1 MKKLFLS
8 FVVLI
13 LSISFVNAVP
23 AYPGLVKKTQPNGTT
38 ISFYLRGDEHFS
50 FKMSEDG
57 YLLALNADGVFEYA
71 DFRDNS
77 IIPMGVKASDITKR
91 SIEEV
96 DFLQKAVKVSEIQM
110 QLEETIKVRRQQR
123 EERNVQRAIKF
134 PTNGSP
140 KSLVIL
146 VNFQDV
152 KFLKETANLDF
163 TNMLNQDGYS
173 ENGGT
178 SSAREYFRTSSFGQ
192 FDPNFVVVGPYDLP
206 ENVAYYG
213 SNSPKTG
220 NDENPDSMVVHACRL
235 ADEAGLDFTEFDTD
249 GNGYLDN
256 VFIYYAGHNEAEHGG
271 EDRIWPHRSGVYS
284 KTRFDGIRLNS
295 YACTSELKGSKGT
308 KQCGIGTFVHEFG
321 HVIELPDLYVTD
333 YSHSEPTLGK
343 WDVMDQGPYNNEGR
357 TPPVYSA
364 YERFFLG
371 WLKPEPLDSFG
382 LHSLEP
388 LITSNKAYILSRTS
402 HNLDGYSPDPEE
414 FFMLENRQKIG
425 IDSLGVPGE
434 DLLITH
440 IKYDKKLWMTGLNNP
455 NKNPDDMCVQIECA
469 AGTTNEPKRN
479 TFPGADNIFDFRFIF
494 KDGQLW
500 DAPLSGIHKKDGDI
514 FFLYGEIEDYPVITF
529 KNTLTD
535 FYCAANKKQFKK
547 LDVVVRNVEGEL
559 KFSFENTNFYLV
571 AERNADGTFS
581 NASEELILNVPSKDE
596 HTLSVVVGFY
606 PRNRFSNEEFFES
619 RILVESDNF
628 ITALPI
634 RGKSRRA
641 EKTSIPVAFDP
652 INVTENTFVAKWSF
666 DKLATAY
673 YLSVYTKENAVSEEE
688 EEFDGF
694 AEGNTPKGWS
704 YNFLATNK
712 TYKASSPLSVAF
724 TTSEDTLWT
733 KDYLLPVS
741 SLDFWVRSHNNAK
754 GNIIVDG
761 FIDSMWVNVVKQ
773 SFDDKTIN
781 EIISVDLEEECYK
794 FRICV
799 QFDSES
805 GSLLFD
811 DFKAKFNYTA
821 SYIVQDEE
829 VFQEEEG
836 EDNRRTIRE
845 YNPKVKY
852 YYRVRATDKE
862 NSDIEG
868 KYENVTE
875 FSNEICVNGNKKKNN
890 KVEPLNISF
899 VDGLFVVNL
908 KELRENYV
916 IYIYSAD
923 GSLVEEI
930 EPTSKKVVL
939 PRLDA
944 NMYLVKYSEK
954 GKVSRKDQ
962 VGKIF
967 Y

>member
-1 MKKLFLS
+1 M
-8 FVVLI
+8 
-13 LSISFVNAVP
+13 
-23 AYPGLVKKTQPNGTT
+23 
-38 ISFYLRGDEHFS
+38 
-50 FKMSEDG
+50 
-57 YLLALNADGVFEYA
+57 
-71 DFRDNS
+71 
-77 IIPMGVKASDITKR
+77 
-91 SIEEV
+91 
-96 DFLQKAVKVSEIQM
+96 
-110 QLEETIKVRRQQR
+110 
-123 EERNVQRAIKF
+123 
-134 PTNGSP
+134 
-140 KSLVIL
+140 
-146 VNFQDV
+146 
-152 KFLKETANLDF
+152 
-163 TNMLNQDGYS
+163 
-173 ENGGT
+173 
-178 SSAREYFRTSSFGQ
+178 
-192 FDPNFVVVGPYDLP
+192 
-206 ENVAYYG
+206 
-213 SNSPKTG
+213 
-220 NDENPDSMVVHACRL
+220 
-235 ADEAGLDFTEFDTD
+235 
-249 GNGYLDN
+249 
-256 VFIYYAGHNEAEHGG
+256 
-271 EDRIWPHRSGVYS
+271 
-284 KTRFDGIRLNS
+284 
-295 YACTSELKGSKGT
+295 
-308 KQCGIGTFVHEFG
+308 
-321 HVIELPDLYVTD
+321 
-333 YSHSEPTLGK
+333 
-343 WDVMDQGPYNNEGR
+343 
-357 TPPVYSA
+357 
-364 YERFFLG
+364 
-371 WLKPEPLDSFG
+371 
-382 LHSLEP
+382 
-388 LITSNKAYILSRTS
+388 
-402 HNLDGYSPDPEE
+402 
-414 FFMLENRQKIG
+414 
-425 IDSLGVPGE
+425 
-434 DLLITH
+434 
-440 IKYDKKLWMTGLNNP
+440 
-455 NKNPDDMCVQIECA
+455 
-469 AGTTNEPKRN
+469 
-479 TFPGADNIFDFRFIF
+479 
-494 KDGQLW
+494 
-500 DAPLSGIHKKDGDI
+500 
-514 FFLYGEIEDYPVITF
+514 
-529 KNTLTD
+529 
-535 FYCAANKKQFKK
+535 
-547 LDVVVRNVEGEL
+547 
-559 KFSFENTNFYLV
+559 
-571 AERNADGTFS
+571 
-581 NASEELILNVPSKDE
+581 
-596 HTLSVVVGFY
+596 SVVVGFY

-619 RILVESDNF
+619 RILVESNNF

-899 VDGLFVVNL
+899 VDGYFVVNL